1 MLAKDRPKV
10 RPFDANGV
18 TNTTPQN
25 DFEPGSKPRLPK
37 DLVEEIENYICPDD
51 LDPEQLFSY
60 CELMEKLIEK
70 ESLSEEQQKRFDW
83 VYKVAKWVLQSAESA
98 AGFMIKPHM
107 MLEGKTPF
115 KASLEED
122 GAKKVEGIL
131 IGAYFGIAV

>member
-1 MLAKDRPKV
+1 MLAEDRPK
-10 RPFDANGV
+10 
-18 TNTTPQN
+18 
-25 DFEPGSKPRLPK
+25 LPK
-37 DLVEEIENYICPDD
+37 DLIEEIENYICPHD

-70 ESLSEEQQKRFDW
+70 ESLSEEQQTRLDW

-107 MLEGKTPF
+107 MLEGKTP
-115 KASLEED
+115 ASFEED

-131 IGAYFGIAV
+131 IRAYFGIAV